1 MVQGEGKG
9 ELLNGFRLSLRAKI
23 TYDTQLETLRMD
35 NSRARQAFCHSYKSI
50 YAAMVMREC
59 RSWVWA
65 QLLVLF
71 HLPRLLLSVLH
82 DLILAT
88 HCKKTKL
95 KGKN

>member
-1 MVQGEGKG
+1 
-9 ELLNGFRLSLRAKI
+9 
-23 TYDTQLETLRMD
+23 MD

-71 HLPRLLLSVLH
+71 HLPRLLLSVLC
-82 DLILAT
+82 DLIIAT

-95 KGKN
+95 NPIVNELSYCDNRYISIIAQAYI